1 MTVSARDYDPP
12 VGAGSPSF
20 GEIGS
25 PFIDFDR
32 PSAPNELFS
41 DMMSRI
47 HGGATISYRYR
58 IICTD
63 GSCGND
69 CSQTVNCPHAS
80 ACGDGI
86 STFTTQA
93 AQTRVTDPC
102 SNVLLLCS
110 FIGKQGICRKWMAFT
125 HTWYEQGRIKEE
137 RACNSLVA
145 SRIQTWADECAY
157 EI

>member
-69 CSQTVNCPHAS
+69 CSQTVNCPQWPS

-93 AQTRVTDPC
+93 PNTDPSSPTDPC
-102 SNVLLLCS
+102 SQSPSPCLNGGLCMVS
-110 FIGKQGICRKWMAFT
+110 FFQ
-125 HTWYEQGRIKEE
+125 
-137 RACNSLVA
+137 
-145 SRIQTWADECAY
+145 QTFCY
-157 EI
+157 CF